1 MNNQFMLCNN
11 EKCKLN
17 VECLRYIDTGMLS
30 EYFQGNY
37 DKTMGYCE
45 YFVNSEMMKE
55 GDNESQKS

>member
-11 EKCKLN
+11 EKCKLKE
-17 VECLRYIDTGMLS
+17 ECLRYLDTGMLS

-45 YFVNSEMMKE
+45 YFVSNDMMK
-55 GDNESQKS
+55 GVVDESKKS